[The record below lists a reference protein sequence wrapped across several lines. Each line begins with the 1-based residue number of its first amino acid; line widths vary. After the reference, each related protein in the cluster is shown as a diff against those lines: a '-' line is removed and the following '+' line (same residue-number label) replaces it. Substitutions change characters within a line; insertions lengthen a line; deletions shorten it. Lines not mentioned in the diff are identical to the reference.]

1 VTSVTNDSEVVAA
14 SEYLLEVRDGVTG
27 YGKTKV
33 LHDISLRAQPG
44 EVVGILG
51 TNGAGKSTLA
61 RLVAGIL
68 PQWQGTVWVNGDD
81 VTKLKAYERVE
92 RGVCLVPE
100 GGGAFRGLSV
110 KENLQIGGTSLRRA
124 DVEDQLGI
132 VYELF
137 PVLKER
143 GQQDAGLLSGGERQM
158 LAVGRALMSRPRLLI
173 LDEPSIGLSPLALD
187 RLFGAVGAL
196 VQSGQAGDNR
206 FALLLTEQNVHEA
219 CRIADRAY
227 VLNLGH
233 LVAEI
238 DHPKPEQVAA
248 LIAESLSVETRP
260 PSQPSLPSRETS
272 PVTAAKTTPSPPEE
286 HHSGG

>member
-1 VTSVTNDSEVVAA
+1 MASIFGDVENSETD
-14 SEYLLEVRDGVTG
+14 EYLLEIREGVTG

-33 LHDISLRAQPG
+33 LHDISLSVRSG

-61 RLVAGIL
+61 RLVAGML
-68 PQWQGTVWVNGDD
+68 LQWEGTVWVSGDN
-81 VTKLKAYERVE
+81 VTKLRASERVK

-124 DVEDQLGI
+124 DVESQLEA

-143 GQQDAGLLSGGERQM
+143 GKQDSGLLSGGERQM

-187 RLFGAVGAL
+187 RLFGAIGDLIRTSRSGAEK
-196 VQSGQAGDNR
+196 

-233 LVAEI
+233 IVAELA
-238 DHPKPEQVAA
+238 HPQPEQVAV
-248 LIAESLSVETRP
+248 LISESLSVEGHSPGTR
-260 PSQPSLPSRETS
+260 SQ
-272 PVTAAKTTPSPPEE
+272 TTQE
-286 HHSGG
+286 GGLT